1 MKNMNSKTKTLLI
14 TGCLAIVC
22 VVLIAAISSKFQTEP
37 LKDDDIPPS
46 NTVSDLATPNSDTA
60 KPDETTEKK
69 GDVVVKPIE
78 PSTPQGDTP
87 AQDSNE
93 IVQTNA
99 QEAVKPEPPAKPTPQ
114 GDETNPSKPP
124 EYKPEDTAVSKPAD
138 PKGGEK
144 NEKGQIWF
152 PGFGWVDDSGAN
164 KGTSVGSDGDIN
176 KQVGSMD

>member
-22 VVLIAAISSKFQTEP
+22 VVLIAAISSKFQPEP
-37 LKDDDIPPS
+37 LKDDLIPPS

-69 GDVVVKPIE
+69 DDVVVKPVE
-78 PSTPQGDTP
+78 TSTPQGDTP

-93 IVQTNA
+93 IVQTDA
-99 QEAVKPEPPAKPTPQ
+99 PEAVKPEPPAKPTPQ
-114 GDETNPSKPP
+114 SDETNPSKPP
-124 EYKPEDTAVSKPAD
+124 EYKPEDTTVSKPAE

-144 NEKGQIWF
+144 KDGKIYV
-152 PGFGWVDDSGAN
+152 PGFGWIEDNGGGGKGELAEDMYENGN
-164 KGTSVGSDGDIN
+164 KIGV
-176 KQVGSMD
+176 MD